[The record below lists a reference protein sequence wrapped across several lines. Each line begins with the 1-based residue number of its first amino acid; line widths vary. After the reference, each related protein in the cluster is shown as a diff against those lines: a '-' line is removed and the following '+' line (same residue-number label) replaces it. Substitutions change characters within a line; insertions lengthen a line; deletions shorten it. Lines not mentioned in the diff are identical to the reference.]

1 MKKMPKHVAIGV
13 VLRNSL
19 RAKEFITILNRNG
32 DYISYDD
39 CLAID
44 AYCASEIVMV
54 MVMQLNLELFTTHNK

>member
-1 MKKMPKHVAIGV
+1 MPKHVAIGV

-44 AYCASEIVMV
+44 AYCASEIVRNGNGYATKPRT
-54 MVMQLNLELFTTHNK
+54 LHNT